1 MSVRVFALLVLLLS
15 SLLTAPA
22 RAHKPSD
29 SYLTLDATGPTLAGR
44 WDIAL
49 RDLEFA
55 VGLDANQDSD
65 ITWGEVKAQE
75 QAIAAYALSH
85 LDVRANEATVTFA
98 LGALQIDDH
107 SDGAY
112 AVLRL
117 TSDTPGAA
125 EPLEVTYRLLF
136 DRDPTHRGLVRY
148 REPSGSERSV
158 VLSPETPSVTLV
170 AGEGGRWR
178 ALIDYIREGVWHIWI
193 GFDHVLFLISLLL
206 PAVLVW
212 RRGAPATADAVAGPT
227 APHWEPVA
235 SFGAA
240 VKSVL
245 GLVTMFTLAHSLTLW
260 LATMDWV
267 VLPIRP
273 VEAVIALSIVVTA
286 VHNLWPRLPLPG
298 PAVAFGFGLIHGFG
312 FASVLGDLGL
322 SAGTFGVALLGFNV
336 GVELGQL
343 AIVAVFLP
351 VAYLLRHTAFYRWV
365 VLRGGSV
372 AIAVLALIWFTERAF
387 NLELIGI

>member
-1 MSVRVFALLVLLLS
+1 MIARLFIAGCLLL
-15 SLLTAPA
+15 LALPA
-22 RAHKPSD
+22 AAHKPSD
-29 SYLTLDATGPTLAGR
+29 SYLTLDATGPTLAAR

-49 RDLEFA
+49 RDLEFT
-55 VGLDANQDSD
+55 VGLDANRDSE
-65 ITWGEVKAQE
+65 ITWGEVKAQ
-75 QAIAAYALSH
+75 QDAIAAHALSR
-85 LDVRANEATVTFA
+85 LDLRSGNETVG
-98 LGALQIDDH
+98 LRLDALQIDDH

-117 TSDTPGAA
+117 ASDTPSDAG
-125 EPLEVTYRLLF
+125 PLDVSYRLLF
-136 DRDPTHRGLVRY
+136 DIDPTHRGLVRY
-148 REPSGSERSV
+148 RDADGGERSV
-158 VLSPETPSVTLV
+158 VLGPESPTASLTP
-170 AGEGGRWR
+170 GDGGRWR

-193 GFDHVLFLISLLL
+193 GFDHVLFLIALLL
-206 PAVLVW
+206 PSVLV
-212 RRGAPATADAVAGPT
+212 RRRDADAGSGSSSRPSSRRAR
-227 APHWEPVA
+227 WFPVA
-235 SFGAA
+235 SFRDAL
-240 VKSVL
+240 KSVL
-245 GLVTMFTLAHSLTLW
+245 TLVTMFTLAHSLTLW

-286 VHNLWPRLPLPG
+286 AHNLWPRLPLPG

-322 SAGTFGVALLGFNV
+322 TAGTFGVALLGFNV

-351 VAYLLRHTAFYRWV
+351 LAYALRFTAFYRWV

-372 AIAVLALIWFTERAF
+372 AIALLAAVWFVERAF
-387 NLELIGI
+387 NLEIIGF